1 MFMGSNMNETCLPC
15 TSEEV
20 RARSWDEVDIVL
32 VTGDVYV
39 DHPSFGTAVIGRVLE
54 EAGFRVAVLS
64 QPGWNDSR
72 DFERYGRPRLFFG
85 ISSGNM
91 DSMINRYTALK
102 KIRNDDAYSE
112 GGEPF
117 RRPDRAAVV
126 YAQRARE
133 AFRDVPI
140 VLGGIEASLRR
151 FAHYD
156 YWSDRIRRSIL
167 LDAKADLLVYGMGES
182 QVAAIAERL
191 AAGEG
196 VAAIR
201 DLRGIMF
208 APLEREDF
216 VPDHAVPLPSFEE
229 IARDKEAYNIA
240 TMLVYEHANPFR
252 AKTLVQYHG
261 NRPVVQLP
269 PPLPLSEEEM
279 DRIYDLPYTRK
290 PHPSYQRPIPAFEM
304 IRNSIAIM
312 RGCFGGCSFCS
323 IALHQGSFVQ
333 QRSESSVVREVERC
347 ASDPNFDGTITDLGG
362 PTANMYGMKGR
373 DLERCASCN
382 RLSCLFPRHCSN
394 LNTDHDRLIE
404 LMKKVRRVRGV
415 NHLFIA
421 SGIRM
426 DLANLSERYI
436 REIASHH
443 TSGHLKV
450 APEHVSPGVLN
461 LMRKP
466 ALRTFED
473 FYRLFSRFSR
483 EAGKEQYLVPYL
495 IASHPGTTL
504 ERALELALY
513 LKDHGYRPRQIQ
525 DFLPSPMSVATAMYY
540 TGKDPISG
548 KAVAVPRGEREKKL
562 YRALVHYFKE
572 ENRDLICRSL
582 RRLGKEEW
590 AERLTGPS

>member
-1 MFMGSNMNETCLPC
+1 MGTVLKMSETCLPC
-15 TSEEV
+15 TAEEV
-20 RARSWDEVDIVL
+20 RARGWEQVDVVL
-32 VTGDVYV
+32 VTGDAYV

-64 QPGWNDSR
+64 QPCWNDKR
-72 DFERYGRPRLFFG
+72 DFEQFGKPRLFFG

-117 RRPDRAAVV
+117 KRPDRAAIV

-133 AFRDVPI
+133 AFRDVAI

-182 QVAAIAERL
+182 QVAAIATRL
-191 AAGEG
+191 AAGED
-196 VAAIR
+196 VHTIR
-201 DLRGIMF
+201 DLRGTMF
-208 APLEREDF
+208 APLEREHPGPQHE
-216 VPDHAVPLPSFEE
+216 VLLPSFEE
-229 IARDKEAYNIA
+229 IVRDPDAYNRA
-240 TMLVYEHANPFR
+240 TRLVYEEVNPFR
-252 AKTLVQYHG
+252 AKPLVQYHG

-269 PPLPLSEEEM
+269 PPLPLSEEEIN
-279 DRIYDLPYTRK
+279 RIYDLPYTRK
-290 PHPSYQRPIPAFEM
+290 PHPSYRRPIPAFEM
-304 IRNSIAIM
+304 IRNSITIM

-333 QRSESSVVREVERC
+333 QRSEGSVLREVERIV
-347 ASDPNFDGTITDLGG
+347 SDPGFDGTITDLGG
-362 PTANMYGMKGR
+362 PTANIYGMKGL
-373 DLERCASCN
+373 DEEHCARCK
-382 RLSCLFPRHCSN
+382 RLSCLFPRLCPN

-404 LMKKVRRVRGV
+404 LMKKVRRMNGV
-415 NHLFIA
+415 NHLFVA

-466 ALRTFED
+466 SPGTFET

-540 TGKDPISG
+540 TGKDPFSG
-548 KAVAVPRGEREKKL
+548 KAVAVPKGEREKKL

-572 ENRDLICRSL
+572 ENRDLIYRSL
-582 RRLGKEEW
+582 RRLGKGEW
-590 AERLTGPS
+590 AKRLTGPS